1 MSNLSIS
8 DNYKKIIIERQL
20 KIFSYYLAVGFFFSA
35 IFGMIFLFEKIKQ
48 PPIPETPV
56 ISYSSDNIIV
66 KQGHTLQQI
75 LSEYG
80 ISYTELMAIIDTA
93 KPKLD
98 LTRLNVGQNITVR
111 YETSPS
117 NHKVFQAISFKTSPH
132 ERVIVEKVDQGYKMS
147 ISPIMIQKTLA
158 IAGGKINDNVI
169 TSALKAGVP
178 LKNIM
183 EFIGYYSYTI
193 DFQRDLRAGDKFNI
207 VYEKLTSEE
216 EGQSSTGKTV
226 FANLILS
233 GKEHKMYRFKL
244 DNGHED
250 FFDDNNSSI
259 KKPLLKTPVQSA
271 RISSK
276 FGLRKHPIL
285 GYSLMHRGI
294 DFAAAPGT
302 PIYAAGSGTVVE
314 IGHKGSYG
322 RYIKIKHNNELYT
335 AYAHAR
341 GYAKGLKRG
350 SKVSQGDTIAYV
362 GASGRASGPHLH
374 YEIIHRGKQIDPL
387 KFKVPS
393 YLKLKGTNLEKFKER
408 KMELDNLLTG
418 QS

>member
-1 MSNLSIS
+1 MANSSLD
-8 DNYKKIIIERQL
+8 DNYKNIIIEKQL
-20 KIFSYYLAVGFFFSA
+20 KIFSYYLVIGLFFSA
-35 IFGMIFLFEKIKQ
+35 IFFAIFFIEKIKQ
-48 PPIPETPV
+48 PSIPETPL

-66 KQGHTLQQI
+66 KQGHNLQQI
-75 LSEYG
+75 LSNYG
-80 ISYTELMAIIDTA
+80 ISYTELLGIIDAA

-98 LTRLNVGQNITVR
+98 LAHLNIGQNMTIK

-117 NHKVFQAISFKTSPH
+117 NHKIFKEIYVKTNPQ
-132 ERVIVEKVDQGYKMS
+132 EKIVIEKTPQGYKMNVV
-147 ISPIMIQKTLA
+147 PIVIQKSLA
-158 IAGGKINDNVI
+158 IATGTITDNVI

-183 EFIGYYSYTI
+183 EFIGYYSYAI
-193 DFQRDLRAGDKFNI
+193 DFQRDLRTGDKFNI
-207 VYEKLTSEE
+207 VYEKLTSED
-216 EGQSSTGKTV
+216 EGQILKGKTV
-226 FANLILS
+226 FANLILG
-233 GKEHKMYRFKL
+233 GKAHKMYRFKL

-250 FFDDNNSSI
+250 FFDENHSSI

-285 GYSLMHRGI
+285 GYSVMHRGI

-393 YLKLKGTNLEKFKER
+393 YIKLKGNNLEKFREK
-408 KMELDNLLTG
+408 KSELDSLVAAQN
-418 QS
+418 

>member
-1 MSNLSIS
+1 M
-8 DNYKKIIIERQL
+8 IIIEKQL
-20 KIFSYYLAVGFFFSA
+20 KIFSYYLAVGFCFFG
-35 IFGMIFLFEKIKQ
+35 IFGIVFLFEKIKQ
-48 PPIPETPV
+48 PPITATPV
-56 ISYSSDNIIV
+56 ISYSSDNIMI
-66 KQGHTLQQI
+66 KQGHNLQQI
-75 LSEYG
+75 LSAYG
-80 ISYTELMAIIDTA
+80 ISYTELIAISNAA

-98 LTRLNVGQNITVR
+98 LTRLNIGQNITIR

-117 NHKVFQAISFKTSPH
+117 NHKIFQAISFKASPQ
-132 ERVIVEKVDQGYKMS
+132 EKVTIEKVDQEYKMR
-147 ISPIMIQKTLA
+147 ITPIVIQKTLA
-158 IAGGKINDNVI
+158 IVTGTINDNII
-169 TSALKAGVP
+169 TSALRTGVP

-183 EFIGYYSYTI
+183 EFIGYYSYAI

-216 EGQSSTGKTV
+216 GQETTGKTV
-226 FANLILS
+226 YANLILR
-233 GKEHKMYRFKL
+233 GNEHKMYRFKL

-250 FFDDNNSSI
+250 FFDENNSSI

-285 GYSLMHRGI
+285 GYSLMHKGI

-302 PIYAAGSGTVVE
+302 PIYAAGSGTIVE

-322 RYIKIKHNNELYT
+322 RYVKIKHNNELYT

-341 GYAKGLKRG
+341 GYARGLKRG
-350 SKVSQGDTIAYV
+350 AKVSQGDTIAYV

-374 YEIIHRGKQIDPL
+374 YEIIHRGTQIDPL

-393 YLKLKGTNLEKFKER
+393 YLQLKGTNLEKFKER
-408 KMELDNLLTG
+408 KSELDNLLAA